1 MQIPVRHLSGNVLWT
16 VHGQVWAIW
25 RVVEDGQAHVS
36 RRAKMQ
42 RLAVVESLVKALRG
56 EGMLLSLCPQVNPA
70 TVVER
75 MIAGVDIDASPR
87 YEQVAH
93 RTLDQL
99 EQLELTG
106 RTDWLAVPLPTTRRQ
121 AVANAISAARAD
133 VALQLGL
140 LPAAISVGEEL
151 QRLAQA
157 ADLAASWPSQLR
169 LRPAD
174 EAEILWIYGHATRR
188 GLIEPLLPEPG
199 QQQVRGRGRGAAALG
214 QAVLAEG
221 GHRLAQMAHE
231 EDAPRDGRGRG
242 GRRARSARAVNPF
255 ANRWLEVTTEFGPSY
270 QALLALAE
278 MPEAFSFPG
287 SEFLTS
293 LDQFPFPVDWVVR
306 LAVEDGATA
315 EAKSRR
321 QAREVQG
328 QYSEYDGEMAGVP
341 ASVDKAAEGLAEYR
355 DRLTS
360 SKSEVEV
367 RAMCALAVWGGTP
380 GESER
385 RAAELQTYFAGGEYT
400 LARPRG
406 EQENLWYGMLPGART
421 PRVMAQYA
429 QFLLSRD
436 FAMSGPF
443 SSSAL
448 GDESGPL
455 YGLQLAGGGIRPVH
469 ADFARGPRK
478 KTSASMAFLGELG
491 AGKSVAMK
499 AAVYWIL
506 AAGRRLGV
514 PGSRGRAV
522 IVDRTPQ
529 QEWVRFASACPGTTQ
544 VIHITQDASVSL
556 DPLRIFADRRGE
568 AQRFTESFLT
578 LLLGISPME
587 DDGAALSEA
596 VETVLAGPHPSM
608 RALAEE
614 LATRGAE
621 DPAARSV
628 ARRLMAVQ
636 RKDLARALF
645 DESLPVVEADT
656 ADTVVFSVSALAL
669 PKKRELEGGRL
680 DKLEWEKI
688 FGRAVM
694 YLIAALCRTICFERR
709 EEFCTAVWDECWW
722 LTSSPEGLELLIELL
737 RDGRKHNAGALLG
750 SHDSYDF
757 GISDAELGTI
767 VRGLIPRRA
776 LFRHTDPVLARRG
789 LEFLG
794 LDPNDADLVTE
805 VTTGLSPVNVSDD
818 EQAARAG
825 ECLHRD
831 LLGRIGGMQVIIPND
846 EQVEASIHSD
856 PEAAMAA

>member
-16 VHGQVWAIW
+16 VHGQTWAIW
-25 RVVEDGQAHVS
+25 RVEGEGQAHVS

-42 RLAVVESLVKALRG
+42 RLALIESLVKSLHG
-56 EGMLLSLCPQVNPA
+56 EAMLLSLCPQVNPA

-75 MIAGVDIDASPR
+75 MISGIDIDASLA

-106 RTDWLAVPLPTTRRQ
+106 RTDWLAVPLPTSRRQ
-121 AVANAISAARAD
+121 AVADAISAARCE

-140 LPAAISVGEEL
+140 LPAAVSVREEL
-151 QRLAQA
+151 ARLTQA

-169 LRPAD
+169 LRPAT
-174 EAEILWIYGHATRR
+174 EAEILWMYGHATRR
-188 GLIEPLLPEPG
+188 GLIEPMLPDPG

-214 QAVLAEG
+214 QAVLVEG
-221 GHRLAQMAHE
+221 GHRIAHDSDDE
-231 EDAPRDGRGRG
+231 GGAAAGRGR
-242 GRRARSARAVNPF
+242 RRRQSRTGQRAANPF
-255 ANRWLEVTTEFGPSY
+255 AHRWLEVTTEFGPSY

-278 MPEAFSFPG
+278 MPESFSFPG

-306 LAVEDGATA
+306 LAVEDGASA

-321 QAREVQG
+321 QARELAG

-367 RAMCALAVWGGTP
+367 RAMGAFAVWGGTP
-380 GESER
+380 EEAER
-385 RAAELQTYFAGGEYT
+385 RATELQNYFAGGEYT

-429 QFLLSRD
+429 QFLIARD

-443 SSSAL
+443 SGSSL
-448 GDESGPL
+448 GDDTGPL

-469 ADFARGPRK
+469 VDFTRGPRK
-478 KTSASMAFLGELG
+478 KTSASAAFLGELG
-491 AGKSVAMK
+491 AGKSFAMK

-506 AAGRRLGV
+506 AGGRRQGI

-544 VIHITQDASVSL
+544 VIHITRDASVSL
-556 DPLRIFADRRGE
+556 DPLRLFAGKE

-596 VETVLAGPHPSM
+596 IETVLAGPNPSM
-608 RALAEE
+608 RVLAEE

-621 DPAARSV
+621 DPASKSV
-628 ARRLMAVQ
+628 ARRLMAVK

-645 DESLPVVEADT
+645 DESLPVVEADS
-656 ADTVVFSVSALAL
+656 ADTVVFSVASLTL
-669 PKKRELEGGRL
+669 PKKRELEGDRL
-680 DKLEWEKI
+680 AKLEWEKT

-694 YLIAALCRTICFERR
+694 YLIAALCRKIAFERR
-709 EEFCTAVWDECWW
+709 EEFCTAVWDETWW

-750 SHDSYDF
+750 SHDPYDF
-757 GISDAELGTI
+757 GISDPELGTI
-767 VRGLIPRRA
+767 VRGLLPRRL
-776 LFRHTDPVLARRG
+776 LFRHTDAVLARRS

-794 LDPNDADLVTE
+794 LDANDADLVTE
-805 VTTGLSPVNVSDD
+805 VTTHLSPINVSDD

-831 LLGRIGGMQVIIPND
+831 LLGRIGGMQVLIPND
-846 EQVEASIHSD
+846 PKVAAVIHSD
-856 PEAAMAA
+856 PEAAVAA